1 MNTKLLAIIG
11 VVAVVAIAAI
21 AIGYSLMKNDNHD
34 EVTDGVNY
42 YGNGGTWN
50 GKDVYGITSHE
61 VSKNFFE
68 KEGALFDSWN
78 TKADGSG
85 TKYQP
90 GDKIDYKDGTSV
102 RLYAIWDTNSHIL
115 MYNALFG
122 TGSFDVSYN
131 GKVLDSMEQIKFSSN
146 EITLTVTSTSTG
158 GKMVAMGD
166 GKFEYRTINGEK
178 VSHPCVTF
186 DLKGNAGLKLATD
199 GSTGTITITCTG
211 SGDITLNANFNAG
224 TTLPAGVS
232 YMINISGV
240 SGHETIKSS
249 TVAENMF
256 TDTGKTFVS
265 WNTAKDGSGKTYMP
279 GDTIDYYGYVIL
291 YAQWA

>member
-1 MNTKLLAIIG
+1 MNTKSLAIVV
-11 VVAVVAIAAI
+11 VVAVVVIAAVAIAF
-21 AIGYSLMKNDNHD
+21 SLKGNDNHD

-42 YGNGGTWN
+42 YGNGGTWD
-50 GKDVYGITSHE
+50 GKDVYAITSHK
-61 VSKNFFE
+61 VSENFFK

-115 MYNALFG
+115 MYNALAG
-122 TGSFDVSYN
+122 TGSFSVSYN

-146 EITLTVTSTSTG
+146 EISLTVTTASTG

-178 VSHPCVTF
+178 VSHPYISFALT
-186 DLKGNAGLKLATD
+186 GNASSKLATD

-211 SGDITLNANFNAG
+211 SGDITLNANYNAG

-240 SGHETIKSS
+240 GGHETIKSS

-256 TDTGKTFVS
+256 TETGKTFVS
-265 WNTAKDGSGKTYMP
+265 WNTAKDGSGTTYKP
-279 GDTIDYYGYVIL
+279 GDTIDYYGYVLL